1 MAPVSGSCP
10 DNGATVDLSNC
21 AISADKGD
29 AEIKARWSD
38 PGFDPARAAVYYVR
52 VLENPSC
59 RWSTYDAI
67 RIGVKPPKDVPAT
80 IQERAWSSPVWYKP
94 GTGN

>member
-1 MAPVSGSCP
+1 MDDGEYVSGAIAWRYYP
-10 DNGATVDLSNC
+10 QEAALS
-21 AISADKGD
+21 
-29 AEIKARWSD
+29 
-38 PGFDPARAAVYYVR
+38 GFYIGPRAAVYYVR